1 MMEKLLTVT
10 LQWKDFKTAL
20 TKLAWDIKTKV
31 EGVQREGNK
40 TKKTTGKSSSFKDCG
55 N

>member
-20 TKLAWDIKTKV
+20 TKLAWDIKRKGGAQGDQRGGNVTK
-31 EGVQREGNK
+31 
-40 TKKTTGKSSSFKDCG
+40 
-55 N
+55 